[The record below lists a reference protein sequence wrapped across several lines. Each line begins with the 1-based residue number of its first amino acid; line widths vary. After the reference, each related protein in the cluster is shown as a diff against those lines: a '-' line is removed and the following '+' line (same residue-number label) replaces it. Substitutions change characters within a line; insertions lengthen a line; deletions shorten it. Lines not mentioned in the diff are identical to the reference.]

1 MANRRAYLF
10 LPASR
15 FTVFAPSDE
24 VFNRLPAGTLD
35 SLKADAN
42 KLKSVIGYHVVLN
55 TASTFFNSNA
65 QDRLL
70 NSATNQ
76 SIRIN
81 YYSLTHTQTAE
92 GINITRK
99 NIRVLNGVLHEI
111 DGVLSPPLGNLTQIG
126 NVRNDISTFLSL
138 IQNAGLSVSLLFTA
152 DHSTTIFAP
161 NDDAFKNVSKSVMD
175 YLNGHPTDLAE
186 VLRYH
191 VVSQYSL
198 YSIGMANSMS
208 VLTADLHSENL
219 IIFKDDSGNL
229 SVNQAKI
236 LAKDIS
242 SVNGVIHIIDTV
254 LIPPR
259 VAIAIQDQGVVV
271 GTILKMA
278 WRKLSLIFS
287 FIALS
292 AAQFTQAPQL
302 VDVLKAE
309 GHYTIFTD
317 LLQTTGYLSQLNSS
331 SQFTVFAPSDEV
343 FNRLPA
349 GTLDSLKADANK
361 LKEIIGYHVVL
372 NSAYSFSPSST
383 QDRILTSAINQPVRI
398 NSYSLSH
405 ISTVEGV
412 NITRRNVRALHG
424 ILHEIDGIMSPPL
437 GNIVQI
443 GSNRSDISTFE
454 SLITKAGLTTFF
466 TTDHSTTIFV
476 PNDSAF
482 QRLSKETLDYLA
494 NHTSALADV
503 LRYHVISQYS
513 LYSIAMA
520 HSASVPTA
528 DNRNLMIFKDAS
540 GNLYVNQAKILEKDI
555 SSVNGVVHI
564 IDTVLIP
571 PQVAVAIQ
579 DQGIVVG

>member
-1 MANRRAYLF
+1 
-10 LPASR
+10 
-15 FTVFAPSDE
+15 
-24 VFNRLPAGTLD
+24 
-35 SLKADAN
+35 
-42 KLKSVIGYHVVLN
+42 
-55 TASTFFNSNA
+55 
-65 QDRLL
+65 
-70 NSATNQ
+70 
-76 SIRIN
+76 
-81 YYSLTHTQTAE
+81 
-92 GINITRK
+92 
-99 NIRVLNGVLHEI
+99 
-111 DGVLSPPLGNLTQIG
+111 
-126 NVRNDISTFLSL
+126 
-138 IQNAGLSVSLLFTA
+138 
-152 DHSTTIFAP
+152 
-161 NDDAFKNVSKSVMD
+161 
-175 YLNGHPTDLAE
+175 
-186 VLRYH
+186 
-191 VVSQYSL
+191 
-198 YSIGMANSMS
+198 
-208 VLTADLHSENL
+208 
-219 IIFKDDSGNL
+219 
-229 SVNQAKI
+229 
-236 LAKDIS
+236 
-242 SVNGVIHIIDTV
+242 
-254 LIPPR
+254 
-259 VAIAIQDQGVVV
+259 
-271 GTILKMA
+271 MA

-292 AAQFTQAPQL
+292 TAQFTQAPQL

-309 GHYTIFTD
+309 GHFTIFTD

-349 GTLDSLKADANK
+349 GALDSLKADANK
-361 LKEIIGYHVVL
+361 LKEVIGYHVVL

-383 QDRILTSAINQPVRI
+383 QDRILTTAINQPVRI

-454 SLITKAGLTTFF
+454 SLITKAGLTSFF

-482 QRLSKETLDYLA
+482 QKLSKETLDYLA

>member
-1 MANRRAYLF
+1 M
-10 LPASR
+10 
-15 FTVFAPSDE
+15 
-24 VFNRLPAGTLD
+24 
-35 SLKADAN
+35 
-42 KLKSVIGYHVVLN
+42 
-55 TASTFFNSNA
+55 
-65 QDRLL
+65 
-70 NSATNQ
+70 
-76 SIRIN
+76 
-81 YYSLTHTQTAE
+81 
-92 GINITRK
+92 
-99 NIRVLNGVLHEI
+99 
-111 DGVLSPPLGNLTQIG
+111 
-126 NVRNDISTFLSL
+126 
-138 IQNAGLSVSLLFTA
+138 
-152 DHSTTIFAP
+152 
-161 NDDAFKNVSKSVMD
+161 
-175 YLNGHPTDLAE
+175 
-186 VLRYH
+186 
-191 VVSQYSL
+191 
-198 YSIGMANSMS
+198 
-208 VLTADLHSENL
+208 
-219 IIFKDDSGNL
+219 
-229 SVNQAKI
+229 
-236 LAKDIS
+236 
-242 SVNGVIHIIDTV
+242 
-254 LIPPR
+254 
-259 VAIAIQDQGVVV
+259 
-271 GTILKMA
+271 TILKMA
-278 WRKLSLIFS
+278 WRTLSLIFS

-372 NSAYSFSPSST
+372 NSAYSFSPLST

-412 NITRRNVRALHG
+412 NITKRNVRVLHG

-454 SLITKAGLTTFF
+454 SLITKAGLTSFF

-482 QRLSKETLDYLA
+482 QKLSKETLDYLA

-540 GNLYVNQAKILEKDI
+540 GNLFVNQAKILEKDI

-579 DQGIVVG
+579 DHGIVVG